1 MMQPNRQEY
10 EMKQEWEREQRQDRF
25 RVAAGMMEFV
35 GVALGVIGILALIAL
50 LISLISWLSQNVS
63 DTFSLLRTPLQ

>member
-10 EMKQEWEREQRQDRF
+10 ELKKELEREQKQDRF
-25 RVAAGMMEFV
+25 RLAAGMMEFL
-35 GVALGVIGILALIAL
+35 GVALGIVGILALIAL